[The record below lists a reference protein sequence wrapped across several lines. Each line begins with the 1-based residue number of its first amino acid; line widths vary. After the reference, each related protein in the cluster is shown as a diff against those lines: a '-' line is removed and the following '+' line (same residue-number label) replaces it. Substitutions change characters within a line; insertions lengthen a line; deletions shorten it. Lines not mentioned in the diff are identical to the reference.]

1 MFPLLGGT
9 KAMIK
14 VNSQGVFMMLGGSMI
29 KVNSPLL
36 REILKEAFEEGRRF
50 SRQEAQREA
59 SEAALV
65 TVLVTRFGATAEA
78 VKAALKRVRDDRL
91 KDLLVLAGTC
101 PDLDAFHQALA
112 RAEASG
118 NPEKRRDS
126 RIVAGIGVQ
135 PQGNLPSTGTLESRQ
150 MAFQCS
156 SMGSTRQV
164 TSSSRASFIK
174 TFVASRRSKLA
185 GGSRFDHRHGG
196 SRIDTRLGPH
206 PRQRGIGQGCEGGL
220 SQPA

>member
-1 MFPLLGGT
+1 
-9 KAMIK
+9 MIK

-78 VKAALKRVRDDRL
+78 VKAALKRVTTTPRISSCSPAPAR
-91 KDLLVLAGTC
+91 TST
-101 PDLDAFHQALA
+101 PSTRRSR

-126 RIVAGIGVQ
+126 RIVAGIGAQ
-135 PQGNLPSTGTLESRQ
+135 PQGNLPCDRDARMTPDGLPV
-150 MAFQCS
+150 F
-156 SMGSTRQV
+156 
-164 TSSSRASFIK
+164 
-174 TFVASRRSKLA
+174 LD
-185 GGSRFDHRHGG
+185 RFDQAGDQLLASLIQHTIR
-196 SRIDTRLGPH
+196 REP
-206 PRQRGIGQGCEGGL
+206 
-220 SQPA
+220 